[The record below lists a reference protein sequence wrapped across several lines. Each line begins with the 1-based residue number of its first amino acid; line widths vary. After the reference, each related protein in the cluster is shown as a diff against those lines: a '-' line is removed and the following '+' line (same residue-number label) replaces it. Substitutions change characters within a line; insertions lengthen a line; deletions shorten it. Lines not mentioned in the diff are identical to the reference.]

1 MASSAAIQEHTAY
14 VGNISPEVPKE
25 LIYELFLQVCPVKS
39 IRYPRDRVLDT
50 YQGFAFVEFYGVED
64 VEYACKCLNN
74 GVKLFGRTLKV
85 RKANGASSASG
96 AADSA
101 NQLDAK
107 CGGAKLFVKNLDEL
121 VDAQTLGK
129 IFGKFGPLASPPE
142 IFSLK
147 QNQLRC
153 AYIYF
158 STFEHSDKALA
169 KLNNQMVM
177 NKVINVDYALKEGSR
192 NEKHGDEIERLL
204 DAEAAKNRTTTL
216 PA

>member
-25 LIYELFLQVCPVKS
+25 LIYELFLQVSPVKS

-50 YQGFAFVEFYGVED
+50 NQGFAFVEFNSAED
-64 VEYACKCLNN
+64 VEFACKCLNN
-74 GVKLFGRTLKV
+74 AVKLYGRTLKV
-85 RKANGASSASG
+85 RKANWTSGTSG
-96 AADSA
+96 AADGV
-101 NQLDAK
+101 NQLDARS
-107 CGGAKLFVKNLDEL
+107 GGAKLFVKNIDEL

-129 IFGKFGPLASPPE
+129 IFGKFGPLATSPE
-142 IFSLK
+142 IFNLK

-153 AYIYF
+153 AFVYF
-158 STFEHSDKALA
+158 TTFEHSDRALA

-177 NKVINVDYALKEGSR
+177 NKVISVDYALKEGSR
-192 NEKHGDEIERLL
+192 NEKHGDEVERLL
-204 DAEAAKNRTTTL
+204 DAEAAKNRSSL